1 MTSTPV
7 LLDSDTLSEVIKG
20 RDLHVQEHA
29 VAYLRQHSVFRFS
42 IVTRYEIL
50 RGLCAKGA
58 TRQTAA
64 FLQQCQA
71 SSVYPLT
78 EEIVDRAADVYGLL
92 HRRGEL
98 ISDADLLIAAT
109 ALVHDLDL
117 VTGNVDHFRRIPELR
132 FINWRQA

>member
-58 TRQTAA
+58 ARQTAA

-71 SSVYPLT
+71 STVYPLT
-78 EEIVDRAADVYGLL
+78 EEIVDRAAEIYGLL

-98 ISDADLLIAAT
+98 ISDADVLIAAT
-109 ALVHDLDL
+109 ALVHDLVL
-117 VTGNVDHFRRIPELR
+117 VTGNIDHFRRVPELR